1 MFIVTRVI
9 VTREWNQPRCPS
21 ADEWIKQ
28 MWYLD
33 TMEFCLAVK
42 KIEIVLFSGMWMQL
56 EIIMLSEISQSLKDK
71 QHMFSFIRK
80 AEI

>member
-1 MFIVTRVI
+1 MLIVTRVT
-9 VTREWNQPRCPS
+9 VTREWNEPRCPS

-33 TMEFCLAVK
+33 TMEFCLAIK
-42 KIEIVLFSGMWMQL
+42 KIEIVLFARMWMQL

-80 AEI
+80 AEV